1 MFENLSERLSGVFD
15 RLTKQGALS
24 DKEISTALREV
35 RVALLEADVSLSVAR
50 DFIKS
55 VEIKAKGQTVTKSV
69 TPGQQVVKIVHDELV
84 GILSG
89 TETYESDLRIDNPP
103 APILMVGLQ
112 GSGKTTT
119 TAKIAKRLKSKNG
132 KKVLMASLDTN
143 RPAAM
148 EQLAILG
155 GQLNIDTLPIVNGQ
169 KSVEIAK
176 PDYVFHLAAQSL
188 VKKSYQNPLFTYY
201 TNAIGTLNVMESL
214 ISLRNNCIAVII
226 TSDKSY
232 KNLEIERGYKETDVL
247 GGADP
252 YSASKASA
260 ELIIQSYFKSYLN
273 DKKNIRIAV
282 ARAGNVIGGGDW
294 SEDRLIPDCVRSWS
308 KNEKVIIRNPDST
321 RPWQHVL
328 DALYGYITLSINLRK
343 NIKLNGQAFNF
354 GPSMNN
360 NYKVID
366 VLKLVKKLWQ
376 NILWKIIK
384 VKKREFESSLLKL
397 NSSKANSILKWRCN
411 LSFKESIYFT
421 TEWYKYFYTKK
432 KNMYDFSTKQI
443 NLYVK
448 RLK

>member
-1 MFENLSERLSGVFD
+1 MKKNLKIFKNKKILITGHTGFKGSWLSLWFKSLG
-15 RLTKQGALS
+15 
-24 DKEISTALREV
+24 
-35 RVALLEADVSLSVAR
+35 ADVMGVSIDIPTKPSHFKLINLEKK
-50 DFIKS
+50 IKNKF
-55 VEIKAKGQTVTKSV
+55 VDITDLKKLKKIFVTF
-69 TPGQQVVKIVHDELV
+69 
-84 GILSG
+84 
-89 TETYESDLRIDNPP
+89 
-103 APILMVGLQ
+103 
-112 GSGKTTT
+112 
-119 TAKIAKRLKSKNG
+119 
-132 KKVLMASLDTN
+132 
-143 RPAAM
+143 
-148 EQLAILG
+148 
-155 GQLNIDTLPIVNGQ
+155 
-169 KSVEIAK
+169 K

-397 NSSKANSILKWRCN
+397 NSSKANSILKWKCN

>member
-1 MFENLSERLSGVFD
+1 MKKNLKIFKNKKILITGHTGFKGSWLSLWFKSLG
-15 RLTKQGALS
+15 
-24 DKEISTALREV
+24 
-35 RVALLEADVSLSVAR
+35 ADVMGVSIDIPTKPSHFKLINLEKK
-50 DFIKS
+50 IKNKF
-55 VEIKAKGQTVTKSV
+55 VDITDLKKLKKIFVTF
-69 TPGQQVVKIVHDELV
+69 
-84 GILSG
+84 
-89 TETYESDLRIDNPP
+89 
-103 APILMVGLQ
+103 
-112 GSGKTTT
+112 
-119 TAKIAKRLKSKNG
+119 
-132 KKVLMASLDTN
+132 
-143 RPAAM
+143 
-148 EQLAILG
+148 
-155 GQLNIDTLPIVNGQ
+155 
-169 KSVEIAK
+169 K

-354 GPSMNN
+354 GPSINN

-397 NSSKANSILKWRCN
+397 NSSKANSILKWKCN

>member
-1 MFENLSERLSGVFD
+1 MRNNLKVFKNKRILITGHTGFKGSWLSLWFKNLG
-15 RLTKQGALS
+15 
-24 DKEISTALREV
+24 
-35 RVALLEADVSLSVAR
+35 ADVMGVSI
-50 DFIKS
+50 DIP
-55 VEIKAKGQTVTKSV
+55 TKPSHF
-69 TPGQQVVKIVHDELV
+69 QLINLE
-84 GILSG
+84 
-89 TETYESDLRIDNPP
+89 
-103 APILMVGLQ
+103 
-112 GSGKTTT
+112 
-119 TAKIAKRLKSKNG
+119 
-132 KKVLMASLDTN
+132 KKVRSKFVDITDLKKLKKIFISF
-143 RPAAM
+143 
-148 EQLAILG
+148 
-155 GQLNIDTLPIVNGQ
+155 
-169 KSVEIAK
+169 K

-188 VKKSYQNPLFTYY
+188 VKKSYKNPLLTYY

-354 GPSMNN
+354 GPSINN

-397 NSSKANSILKWRCN
+397 NSSKANSILKWKCN

>member
-1 MFENLSERLSGVFD
+1 M
-15 RLTKQGALS
+15 
-24 DKEISTALREV
+24 
-35 RVALLEADVSLSVAR
+35 
-50 DFIKS
+50 
-55 VEIKAKGQTVTKSV
+55 
-69 TPGQQVVKIVHDELV
+69 
-84 GILSG
+84 
-89 TETYESDLRIDNPP
+89 
-103 APILMVGLQ
+103 
-112 GSGKTTT
+112 
-119 TAKIAKRLKSKNG
+119 
-132 KKVLMASLDTN
+132 
-143 RPAAM
+143 
-148 EQLAILG
+148 
-155 GQLNIDTLPIVNGQ
+155 
-169 KSVEIAK
+169 
-176 PDYVFHLAAQSL
+176 
-188 VKKSYQNPLFTYY
+188 
-201 TNAIGTLNVMESL
+201 
-214 ISLRNNCIAVII
+214 
-226 TSDKSY
+226 
-232 KNLEIERGYKETDVL
+232 

-354 GPSMNN
+354 GPSINN

-397 NSSKANSILKWRCN
+397 NSSKANSILKWKCN

-443 NLYVK
+443 NLYIK
-448 RLK
+448 KLK

>member
-1 MFENLSERLSGVFD
+1 MKENLKIFKNKKILITGHTGFKGSWLSLWFKSLGANVMGVSID
-15 RLTKQGALS
+15 IPTKPSHFKL
-24 DKEISTALREV
+24 IN
-35 RVALLEADVSLSVAR
+35 LEKK
-50 DFIKS
+50 IKNKF
-55 VEIKAKGQTVTKSV
+55 VDITDLKKLKKIFVTF
-69 TPGQQVVKIVHDELV
+69 
-84 GILSG
+84 
-89 TETYESDLRIDNPP
+89 
-103 APILMVGLQ
+103 
-112 GSGKTTT
+112 
-119 TAKIAKRLKSKNG
+119 
-132 KKVLMASLDTN
+132 
-143 RPAAM
+143 
-148 EQLAILG
+148 
-155 GQLNIDTLPIVNGQ
+155 
-169 KSVEIAK
+169 K

-188 VKKSYQNPLFTYY
+188 VKKSYKNPLLTYY

-214 ISLRNNCIAVII
+214 VSLRNNCIAVII

-232 KNLEIERGYKETDVL
+232 KNLEIKRGYKETDVL

-308 KNEKVIIRNPDST
+308 KNEKVIIRNPDAT

-328 DALYGYITLSINLRK
+328 DAIYGYIILSINLRK

-354 GPSMNN
+354 GPGMNN

-397 NSSKANSILKWRCN
+397 NSSKANSILKWKCN

-421 TEWYKYFYTKK
+421 TEWYRYFYTKK
-432 KNMYDFSTKQI
+432 KK
-443 NLYVK
+443 YV
-448 RLK
+448 

>member
-1 MFENLSERLSGVFD
+1 MKENLKIFKNKKILITGHTGFKGSWLSLWFKSLG
-15 RLTKQGALS
+15 
-24 DKEISTALREV
+24 
-35 RVALLEADVSLSVAR
+35 ADVMGVSIDIPTKPSHFKLINLEKK
-50 DFIKS
+50 IKNKF
-55 VEIKAKGQTVTKSV
+55 VDITDLKKLKKIFVTF
-69 TPGQQVVKIVHDELV
+69 
-84 GILSG
+84 
-89 TETYESDLRIDNPP
+89 
-103 APILMVGLQ
+103 
-112 GSGKTTT
+112 
-119 TAKIAKRLKSKNG
+119 
-132 KKVLMASLDTN
+132 
-143 RPAAM
+143 
-148 EQLAILG
+148 
-155 GQLNIDTLPIVNGQ
+155 
-169 KSVEIAK
+169 K

-188 VKKSYQNPLFTYY
+188 VKKSYKNPLFTYY

-354 GPSMNN
+354 GPSINN

-397 NSSKANSILKWRCN
+397 NSSKANSILKWKCN

>member
-1 MFENLSERLSGVFD
+1 MKKNLKIFKNKKILITGHTGFKGSWLSLWFKSLG
-15 RLTKQGALS
+15 
-24 DKEISTALREV
+24 
-35 RVALLEADVSLSVAR
+35 ADVMGISIDIPTKPSHFKLINLEKK
-50 DFIKS
+50 IKNKF
-55 VEIKAKGQTVTKSV
+55 VDITDLKKLKKIFVTF
-69 TPGQQVVKIVHDELV
+69 
-84 GILSG
+84 
-89 TETYESDLRIDNPP
+89 
-103 APILMVGLQ
+103 
-112 GSGKTTT
+112 
-119 TAKIAKRLKSKNG
+119 
-132 KKVLMASLDTN
+132 
-143 RPAAM
+143 
-148 EQLAILG
+148 
-155 GQLNIDTLPIVNGQ
+155 
-169 KSVEIAK
+169 K

-397 NSSKANSILKWRCN
+397 NSSKANSILKWKCN

>member
-1 MFENLSERLSGVFD
+1 MGVSIDIPTKPSHFKLINLE
-15 RLTKQGALS
+15 K
-24 DKEISTALREV
+24 K
-35 RVALLEADVSLSVAR
+35 
-50 DFIKS
+50 IKNKF
-55 VEIKAKGQTVTKSV
+55 VDITDLKKLKKIFVTF
-69 TPGQQVVKIVHDELV
+69 
-84 GILSG
+84 
-89 TETYESDLRIDNPP
+89 
-103 APILMVGLQ
+103 
-112 GSGKTTT
+112 
-119 TAKIAKRLKSKNG
+119 
-132 KKVLMASLDTN
+132 
-143 RPAAM
+143 
-148 EQLAILG
+148 
-155 GQLNIDTLPIVNGQ
+155 
-169 KSVEIAK
+169 K

-188 VKKSYQNPLFTYY
+188 VKKSYKNPLLTYY

-214 ISLRNNCIAVII
+214 VSLRNNCIAVII

-354 GPSMNN
+354 GPSMSN

-397 NSSKANSILKWRCN
+397 NSSKANSILKWKCN

-421 TEWYKYFYTKK
+421 TEWYRYFYKKK

-443 NLYVK
+443 NLYIK
-448 RLK
+448 KLK